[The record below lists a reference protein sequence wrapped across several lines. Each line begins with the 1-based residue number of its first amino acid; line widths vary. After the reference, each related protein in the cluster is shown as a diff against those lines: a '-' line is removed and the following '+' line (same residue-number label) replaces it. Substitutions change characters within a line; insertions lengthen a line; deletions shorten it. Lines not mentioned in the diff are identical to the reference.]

1 MAEENNQW
9 FSSDGIDQSLITD
22 KVRGFTNADGSMNTN
37 ELLKSYNAAQS
48 MIGGSV
54 RIPTDTSTDEERAA
68 FYSKLGRP
76 QTADD
81 YTWKAPDGITV
92 DGADDGNFKAF
103 KEECFRLGMSDAQV
117 SGVMGRWSDI
127 VKDITAKQAQARAEI
142 LDASKKTLSAAN
154 EWGDGYQA
162 KYDATMK
169 LIEKLGIRDALD
181 SAGVLNSVGV
191 LKAFNSIVDGGNETG
206 LRGSSGGGGDNAA
219 RIAALKASPAYLNS
233 SHPEHGAVVRELNS
247 LLDAV
252 R

>member
-1 MAEENNQW
+1 MAEENNKW
-9 FSSDGIDQSLITD
+9 FSSDGIDQSLVTD

-76 QTADD
+76 QTADG

-162 KYDATMK
+162 KYEATMK
-169 LIEKLGIRDALD
+169 LIEKLGIREALD

-206 LRGSSGGGGDNAA
+206 LKGGNGGDGDNAA
-219 RIAALKASPAYLNS
+219 RIAALKSNPAYLNS

-247 LLDAV
+247 LLDAA